1 MDNENKYDSGCKKI
15 IKKKMM
21 ASDSQKKLYDFMFT
35 SGGDNNRSSFKSRPE
50 DLFSVAFNCVNSQH
64 DNNLLLNIFRR
75 ENIFTSFNLRCII
88 GPNVDIIPT
97 ATPAID
103 CLLLLGTGG
112 EDVVGFYS
120 DSVHGSVSAI
130 LIRVTRADSNM

>member
-1 MDNENKYDSGCKKI
+1 
-15 IKKKMM
+15 MM
-21 ASDSQKKLYDFMFT
+21 VSDSQEKLYDFMFT

-50 DLFSVAFNCVNSQH
+50 DLFSVAFNCVNSQP

-88 GPNVDIIPT
+88 GPNVDIIPN
-97 ATPAID
+97 ATHAID

-112 EDVVGFYS
+112 EDVVS
-120 DSVHGSVSAI
+120 ILILSTAVSVSAI
-130 LIRVTRADSNM
+130 LIRVTRAD